1 MLGLQK
7 LPTFPGLETSSD
19 SPSLT
24 VGFGPDQ
31 AALQFIQV
39 THDGIHTALSVVT
52 LLSLP
57 ACLMG
62 GRRVTELMGVLR
74 LCVCGDQVKD
84 GQAVDHA
91 KSSGRIAF
99 ACTSVPPIYERVK
112 ATGDA
117 VQTPPLT
124 LPTPGKVRA
133 TDLPDPSTRPAL
145 RPETVVNADNSQQ
158 RATWQC
164 L

>member
-39 THDGIHTALSVVT
+39 RRDGIHTALSVVT

-74 LCVCGDQVKD
+74 LCV
-84 GQAVDHA
+84 
-91 KSSGRIAF
+91 
-99 ACTSVPPIYERVK
+99 
-112 ATGDA
+112 
-117 VQTPPLT
+117 
-124 LPTPGKVRA
+124 
-133 TDLPDPSTRPAL
+133 
-145 RPETVVNADNSQQ
+145 
-158 RATWQC
+158 W
-164 L
+164 